1 MMVVVGGLVALTSM
15 CFTEA
20 IGLYPMDSMTL
31 IMHLI
36 VVKTALSMWD
46 YKDAKENRPILV

>member
-1 MMVVVGGLVALTSM
+1 MIVVGILTALTSM

-20 IGLYPMDSMTL
+20 IGLYPMDGMTL
-31 IMHLI
+31 IMHII

-46 YKDAKENRPILV
+46 YKDQSEDRPLLV